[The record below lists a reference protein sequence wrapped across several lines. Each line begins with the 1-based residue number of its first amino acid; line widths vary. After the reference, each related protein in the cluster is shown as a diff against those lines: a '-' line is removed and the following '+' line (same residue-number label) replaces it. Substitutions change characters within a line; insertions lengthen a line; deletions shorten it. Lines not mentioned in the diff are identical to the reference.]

1 MGISGLDI
9 FKLLPKTNC
18 RECGF
23 PTCLAFAMQIAAKKV
38 ELSKCPYVT
47 EEAKKALEDAARP
60 PIMPVTVGT
69 GDFSFTIGAE
79 TVLYRH
85 EKRFENRP
93 SFAYF
98 ISDSMEDGQVDDI
111 LSKVKTQKWERVGEM
126 LQPNSVCVKSE
137 ENDVSKYVKLVE
149 KIASSTNF
157 SLILI
162 NEDIKAIKQ
171 ALEFCSDRK
180 PLVGSATKDNID
192 DYISLAKSDSYPLLI
207 KGESIEDLISLATK
221 ASDEGLKEIV
231 LDSTPEN
238 LKQALNHQIYIRR
251 AALEKKNQA
260 LGYPTI
266 AFPFNLTDDSIKEAV
281 IASIFV
287 AKYAGII
294 VMKSI
299 EPESLY
305 PLLVLAQN
313 IYTDPQRPMSVEEK
327 IYPIGDP
334 DEKSPVLITTNFS
347 LTYFLVSGEIEG
359 SKVPS
364 WLLIMDTEGQSVLTS
379 WAAGTFIAEEIAKF
393 VKKSGIE
400 EKVSHKNII
409 IPGYVAQLSGELE
422 DESGWKIT
430 VGPREAADIP
440 KFLQNYKI
448 A

>member
-1 MGISGLDI
+1 MAISGLDI

-23 PTCLAFAMQIAAKKV
+23 PTCLAFAMQLAAKKI
-38 ELSKCPYVT
+38 ELDKCPYVT
-47 EEAKKALEDAARP
+47 EEAKKALADAARP
-60 PIMPVTVGT
+60 PIIPVTVGT
-69 GDFSFTIGAE
+69 GDFSFTIGEE

-85 EKRFENRP
+85 EKRFEHRP

-98 ISDSMEDGQVDDI
+98 ISDSMEESEIDKI
-111 LSKVKTQKWERVGEM
+111 LSKAKTQKWERVGEI
-126 LQPNSVCVKSE
+126 LQPNSICVKS
-137 ENDVSKYVKLVE
+137 DGDDILKYVNLVE
-149 KIASSTNF
+149 KIASNTEL

-162 NEDIKAIKQ
+162 NKNPEAIKK
-171 ALEFCSDRK
+171 ALISCSDRR
-180 PLVGSATKDNID
+180 PLIGPATNDNID
-192 DYISLAKSDSYPLLI
+192 NFILITKSGSYPLII
-207 KGESIEDLISLATK
+207 KSETLEELISLTTK
-221 ASDEGLKEIV
+221 ASEEGIKEIV
-231 LDSTPEN
+231 LDSN
-238 LKQALNHQIYIRR
+238 SKILKEAFNHQIYIRR
-251 AALEKKNQA
+251 AALEKKNIA

-266 AFPFNLTDDSIKEAV
+266 VFPFKLTKDPLKEAV

-294 VMKSI
+294 VMKNI
-299 EPESLY
+299 EPESLF
-305 PLLVLAQN
+305 PLLILSQN

-347 LTYFLVSGEIEG
+347 LTYFLVSGEVEG

-379 WAAGTFIAEEIAKF
+379 WAAGKFIAEEMAKF
-393 VKKSGIE
+393 IKKSGIE
-400 EKVSHKNII
+400 EKVSHKNLV

-422 DESGWKIT
+422 EESGWKVT

-440 KFLQNYKI
+440 KFLQSYKVP
-448 A
+448 

>member
-1 MGISGLDI
+1 
-9 FKLLPKTNC
+9 PK
-18 RECGF
+18 
-23 PTCLAFAMQIAAKKV
+23 
-38 ELSKCPYVT
+38 
-47 EEAKKALEDAARP
+47 
-60 PIMPVTVGT
+60 
-69 GDFSFTIGAE
+69 
-79 TVLYRH
+79 
-85 EKRFENRP
+85 
-93 SFAYF
+93 
-98 ISDSMEDGQVDDI
+98 
-111 LSKVKTQKWERVGEM
+111 
-126 LQPNSVCVKSE
+126 
-137 ENDVSKYVKLVE
+137 
-149 KIASSTNF
+149 
-157 SLILI
+157 
-162 NEDIKAIKQ
+162 
-171 ALEFCSDRK
+171 
-180 PLVGSATKDNID
+180 
-192 DYISLAKSDSYPLLI
+192 
-207 KGESIEDLISLATK
+207 
-221 ASDEGLKEIV
+221 
-231 LDSTPEN
+231 N
-238 LKQALNHQIYIRR
+238 LKQAFNHQIYIRR

-266 AFPFNLTDDSIKEAV
+266 IFPFKLTDDAMKEAV

-294 VMKSI
+294 VMKNV

-327 IYPIGDP
+327 VYPIGDP

-347 LTYFLVSGEIEG
+347 LTYFLVSGEVEG

-379 WAAGTFIAEEIAKF
+379 WAAGKFIAEEIAKF

-422 DESGWKIT
+422 DESGWKVT

-448 A
+448 